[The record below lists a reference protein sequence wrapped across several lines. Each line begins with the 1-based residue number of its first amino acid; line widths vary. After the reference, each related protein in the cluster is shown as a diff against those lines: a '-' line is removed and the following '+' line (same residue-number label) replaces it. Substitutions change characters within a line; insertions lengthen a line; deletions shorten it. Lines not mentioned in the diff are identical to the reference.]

1 MDETIQD
8 NKPSFWRK
16 IARFFVV
23 AYTGKWR
30 FVSIGISVILG
41 LYILYFA
48 FLYKP
53 AMWPSAKEWMWLDG
67 RSMTFHI
74 LMILAGVALVL
85 RFMYLLGGKRLTV
98 HKGAVLIALMGV
110 VLVTVYGLGTPIF
123 DCGTNW
129 NQHDLYYGDIG
140 SRYLMEDGTL
150 DGGGGHF
157 GMIMT
162 IFRHN
167 ILSEIMKKSD
177 GTYDFSFGAVLE
189 RYQPKTFYLLSAY
202 FMKFNSLFIHGEEGV
217 ISIDGSTTYGLT
229 NTEWA
234 CFESLRILYTGIE
247 IAQIYFIYRIFQR
260 VHLKGNGL
268 LIAFALTVMNPMWC
282 YYANWA
288 NNDGISTFFSLVGLY
303 YAICFLQER
312 KTHQAALSAFGIG
325 VSMSCKLGGALIA
338 IVVAPMLIFVLV
350 KAIMETAK
358 GQRDGKLP
366 NWGKVLLQLGLFAI
380 IVFPLGLG
388 WPIYSYVKY
397 GQPIVFFS
405 PVNNPTL
412 HIANDDFMFRFIY
425 FPNADN
431 FRMIWVYHSNAM
443 VEQGYIQDTSLL
455 TAIMKTSLYGEY
467 GFGKSA
473 IQCGALYIASFALIL
488 FSMVAFTVRF
498 VRFLMAKEK
507 AIDPLRLFVF
517 AGILVVYYGWAVYF
531 VNSYPDTCNEDMR
544 YIPQII
550 LALSGIVGSTFTYGE
565 EKENNVI
572 LKKGTTMGCLAVTM
586 VFVLASLICYLTL
599 CPWFYRAV

>member
-1 MDETIQD
+1 MDEAIAD

-16 IARFFVV
+16 VARFFVV

-30 FVSIGISVILG
+30 FVTIGISVILG
-41 LYILYFA
+41 LYFLYFA

-53 AMWPSAKEWMWLDG
+53 AMWPGGKEWMWKDG
-67 RSMTFHI
+67 RSLTFHI
-74 LMILAGVALVL
+74 LMIVAALALIL
-85 RFMYLLGGKRLTV
+85 RFMYLLARKKLTV

-129 NQHDLYYGDIG
+129 NQHDLYYGDVR

-167 ILSEIMKKSD
+167 VLPEIVKKAD

-189 RYQPKTFYLLSAY
+189 RYQPKTFYLVSAY
-202 FMKFNSLFIHGEEGV
+202 FTKFNSLFIHAEEGIV
-217 ISIDGSTTYGLT
+217 SIDGSTAYGLT

-234 CFESLRILYTGIE
+234 CFESLRILYTAIE

-260 VHLKGNGL
+260 VRLKGNGL

-282 YYANWA
+282 YFANWA
-288 NNDGISTFFSLVGLY
+288 NNDGMSTFFSIVALY

-312 KTHQAALSAFGIG
+312 KTYQAVLCASGIG
-325 VSMSCKLGGALIA
+325 LAMSCKLGGALIA

-350 KAIMETAK
+350 KSIMETVK
-358 GQRDGKLP
+358 GQRGGRLP
-366 NWGKVLLQLGLFAI
+366 NWAKVVLQLLLFAA

-388 WPIYSYVKY
+388 WPIYSLIKY

-405 PVNNPTL
+405 PVNNPSLRIVNT
-412 HIANDDFMFRFIY
+412 DFMFRFIY

-431 FRMIWVYHSNAM
+431 FRMIWVYHSNAN
-443 VEQGYIQDTSLL
+443 VAQGYIQDTSLL

-498 VRFLMAKEK
+498 IRFLMNKEK
-507 AIDPLRLFVF
+507 KVDYLRLFIF
-517 AGILVVYYGWAVYF
+517 AGILIVYYGWAVYF
-531 VNSYPDTCNEDMR
+531 VHSYPDTCNEDMR
-544 YIPQII
+544 YIPHII
-550 LALSGIVGSTFTYGE
+550 LALSGIVGSTFTYAE
-565 EKENNVI
+565 EKENNVVI
-572 LKKGTTMGCLAVTM
+572 KKGTMVGCFAASTF
-586 VFVLASLICYLTL
+586 FVVAAFTCYLSL
-599 CPWFYRAV
+599 CPWFYRA